1 MRLSEQQAEAIHRIA
16 CELGGAR
23 ARARLFGSRLDESA
37 RGGDVDLLLELPDPV
52 DNPALLSA
60 RMAARVSRLMQGR
73 RVDVVLAAPNL
84 KHLAI
89 HDIAFKDGK
98 VL

>member
-1 MRLSEQQAEAIHRIA
+1 MRLSAQQAEAIHHLAR
-16 CELGGAR
+16 ELGGPLAR
-23 ARARLFGSRLDESA
+23 VRLFGSRLDDSA
-37 RGGDVDLLLELPDPV
+37 RGGDLDLLLELPDPV

-60 RMAARVSRLMQGR
+60 RVAARVSRLMQGR

-89 HDIAFKDGK
+89 HDIAIKEG
-98 VL
+98 VLL